1 MEAGDRARRCRERVT
16 PRQPRRLLGRL
27 RQNDHQVEP
36 EPTDAMREI
45 IRRVHELADLE
56 VRDVMTP
63 RVDVSY
69 LTMPVT
75 PEAVAD
81 AVRDTGHS
89 CFPVVLEDLDD
100 VDGVLFVNDLFRSS
114 TARHK
119 IGASLPDANEIAR
132 KIRRPP
138 VALPETLGVLDA
150 LEELREQHRTFAIVV
165 DEHGGVAGV
174 VSTRDLLEPLVGDL
188 SDEFDED
195 DEPTI
200 ARIRED
206 RWLVSGQAHV
216 DEVENV
222 TGLEIPEGDYVTV
235 AGFLM
240 DLTGE
245 VPAEGR
251 IVTFNGYELR
261 VQSVQK
267 RRINDIVIK
276 RLEVDETPESE
287 VPISDAV
294 PSE

>member
-1 MEAGDRARRCRERVT
+1 
-16 PRQPRRLLGRL
+16 
-27 RQNDHQVEP
+27 
-36 EPTDAMREI
+36 
-45 IRRVHELADLE
+45 
-56 VRDVMTP
+56 MTP
-63 RVDVSY
+63 SVDVVY

-75 PEAVAD
+75 PEAVAE

-89 CFPVVLEDLDD
+89 CFPVVIEDLDD

-114 TARHK
+114 TTKRAV
-119 IGASLPDANEIAR
+119 GVSLPDSNEIAR

-138 VALPETLGVLDA
+138 IILPESMDVLEA
-150 LEELREQHRTFAIVV
+150 LEEMRTKRRTFAIVL

-206 RWLVSGQAHV
+206 RWLVDGQTHV
-216 DEVENV
+216 DKVAEVLGV
-222 TGLEIPEGDYVTV
+222 EIPEGEFVTI

-240 DLTGE
+240 DLTGD

-251 IVTFNGYELR
+251 VIQFGHWEFR
-261 VQSVQK
+261 VQSVEK
-267 RRINDIVIK
+267 RRINEIVVQ
-276 RLEVDETPESE
+276 RLVREPPNTEVEARATID
-287 VPISDAV
+287 D
-294 PSE
+294 PSGIE